1 MDCVSTKGKTQSSA
15 SQQRKDAMDCVS
27 KVKTQWIAS
36 QQKEIR
42 KALRLNSIMKNKI
55 GLYFGTFNPIHVGH
69 LIIAN
74 HMVEFS
80 DLDEVWFVVTP
91 HNPLKNKKTLLED
104 HHRLAMVRIAVEE
117 YPKLK
122 ASNVEFDLP
131 RPNYTVNTLAYLEE
145 KYPSQNFCLIMGED
159 NLKSLHKW
167 KNYEVILERYTLYV
181 YPRISEGNTPPPP
194 SRGENFPQIKI
205 VDAPIIELSSTFI
218 RNGIKAG
225 KNIQP
230 MLSAEVWKYLD
241 EMNFYK

>member
-1 MDCVSTKGKTQSSA
+1 MKT
-15 SQQRKDAMDCVS
+15 S
-27 KVKTQWIAS
+27 K
-36 QQKEIR
+36 
-42 KALRLNSIMKNKI
+42 KI

-74 HMVEFS
+74 HIVEFS

-91 HNPLKNKKTLLED
+91 HNPHKKKKTLLED
-104 HHRLAMVRIAVEE
+104 HHRLAMVRIAVED

-131 RPNYTVNTLAYLEE
+131 QPNYTVNTLVYLEE
-145 KYPSQNFCLIMGED
+145 KYPEKNFCLIMGED
-159 NLKSLHKW
+159 NLKSFPKW
-167 KNYEVILERYTLYV
+167 KNYEVILERYSIYV
-181 YPRISEGNTPPPP
+181 YPRISEGIVETQFDNHKK
-194 SRGENFPQIKI
+194 IKK
-205 VDAPIIELSSTFI
+205 VNAPIIELSSTFI